1 MNCEQAREVMSAYFD
16 GELPVSRKSLAVGS
30 DRSNDSVDL
39 PAASAVPLTVGIHD
53 HIAGC
58 EVCAREL
65 RSFEQLRQLA
75 ASQKTRQLTSPSW
88 ESFAVRL
95 VSTETLAAGSGN
107 LSNDKTRDQ
116 VRTEPAAS
124 LVSRT
129 RFRRIAIGGLLALAA
144 SALVVF
150 SLRATQHYDEPS
162 VTQAIATTINLQPLM
177 ELFGTDADQAIATLV
192 SQLPTVDVPL
202 AKVEATFGRP
212 TFAQTFASK
221 NSLPGKAQLVST
233 KMLQFPYCK
242 CPKGACTCG
251 PGGCTCVACLCER
264 PDGSTY
270 LVLELCKS
278 QSITFGDLPVQ
289 LVKRGDRDLQQ
300 VEAKG
305 TTAISWE
312 QKGERLTAIGLRNDA
327 EIETFLALR

>member
-1 MNCEQAREVMSAYFD
+1 MNCKQARELMSAYFD
-16 GELPVSRKSLAVGS
+16 GEL
-30 DRSNDSVDL
+30 NSVKDES
-39 PAASAVPLTVGIHD
+39 PDEVRD

-58 EVCAREL
+58 KGCAGEL

-75 ASQKTRQLTSPSW
+75 ASQTSRQLTPPSW
-88 ESFAVRL
+88 ESIAVRL
-95 VSTETLAAGSGN
+95 NEVSSMALAAGS
-107 LSNDKTRDQ
+107 DT
-116 VRTEPAAS
+116 VEPAAS
-124 LVSRT
+124 DAQLT
-129 RFRRIAIGGLLALAA
+129 WMRRAVIGGLLTLAA
-144 SALVVF
+144 SMLLFF
-150 SLRATQHYDEPS
+150 SLRGPQHHDETS
-162 VTQAIATTINLQPLM
+162 VTQASVATINLQSLM
-177 ELFGTDADQAIATLV
+177 ELFSTDADKAIATLA

-202 AKVEATFGRP
+202 ANVEAVFGRP
-212 TFAQTFASK
+212 TFAQASAK
-221 NSLPGKAQLVST
+221 NNSLPGNAQLVST
-233 KMLQFPYCK
+233 KLLQFPYCK

-289 LVKRGDRDLQQ
+289 LVKRGDRHLQQ

-312 QKGERLTAIGLRNDA
+312 QGGERLAAIGIRGA
-327 EIETFLALR
+327 QEIDSLLANN